1 MAAKKE
7 LICFDLDNTLIYSNK
22 VHVIAFEMA
31 FAKNGLRKV
40 SRKKIESLLNGMHA
54 HDVIKKL
61 FPRLDEN
68 KVNAIARSHR
78 DFVSFSGKYV
88 RRIGNVTKTL
98 RIIKRHY
105 KIALVS
111 NCVHKEINILLRN
124 AKISRELFDYIIG
137 KEDVRHSKPYPDEIF
152 KAEHLARMNA
162 DFMIGDSIYDIIAAR
177 KARVRVVSVL
187 TGIAKRKEIK
197 RYKPDFILNNVNE
210 LPMLLSKIKKAEQ

>member
-1 MAAKKE
+1 MAAKNE

-68 KVNAIARSHR
+68 KVNAIARDHR
-78 DFVSFSGKYV
+78 DFVSFSGKYA
-88 RRIGNVTKTL
+88 RKIGNVTKTL
-98 RIIKRHY
+98 GLVRRHY
-105 KIALVS
+105 EIALVS

-124 AKISRELFDYIIG
+124 AKISRELFDYVIG
-137 KEDVRHSKPYPDEIF
+137 KEDVKHSKPYPDEIV

-162 DFMIGDSIYDIIAAR
+162 DFMVGDSIYDIIAAR

-187 TGIAKRKEIK
+187 TGIAKRKEIN

-210 LPMLLSKIKKAEQ
+210 LPMLLSKVNRAK